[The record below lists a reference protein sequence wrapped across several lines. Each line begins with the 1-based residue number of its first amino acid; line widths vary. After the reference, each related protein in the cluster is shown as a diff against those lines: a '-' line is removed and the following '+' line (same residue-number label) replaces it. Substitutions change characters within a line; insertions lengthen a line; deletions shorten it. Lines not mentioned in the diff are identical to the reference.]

1 MTGQR
6 LAFEM
11 PTRKEVFAAL
21 AYVAFPATDVFPS
34 LTHKWLDMETYL
46 QDNSRTGGKWR
57 VGLASHQLNSFVEE
71 AVLR

>member
-1 MTGQR
+1 
-6 LAFEM
+6 
-11 PTRKEVFAAL
+11 
-21 AYVAFPATDVFPS
+21 
-34 LTHKWLDMETYL
+34 METYL